1 MTGRGKGGAFGGAGK
16 GTAVPNSSG
25 TRGVGARRYRK
36 IVRDSIHGITK
47 NDIKSMETM
56 SCTTTSSSTPA
67 LVKPATTIVCQEPQ
81 LTPTPRR
88 LARRG
93 GVKRISAMIYDDT
106 REAMKAHL
114 QLILKDCVIF
124 LEHANRKTVTVGDVI
139 FALKRIGRPIYG
151 FGNGYM
157 QSDAPNRKKR
167 KD

>member
-1 MTGRGKGGAFGGAGK
+1 MSGRGKGAFGGAGK
-16 GTAVPNSSG
+16 TGFGGAGKGKGTAVPSGSG

-47 NDIKSMETM
+47 GDIK
-56 SCTTTSSSTPA
+56 
-67 LVKPATTIVCQEPQ
+67 
-81 LTPTPRR
+81 R

-93 GVKRISAMIYDDT
+93 GVKRISSMIYDDT
-106 REAMKAHL
+106 REALKAHL
-114 QLILKDCVIF
+114 QLILKDCIIF
-124 LEHANRKTVTVGDVI
+124 LEHANRKTVTVGDVL

-151 FGNGYM
+151 FGNGYL

>member
-1 MTGRGKGGAFGGAGK
+1 MTGRGKGGAFGGAGGKSGFGGAGK
-16 GTAVPNSSG
+16 GTAVPNAGVGG

-47 NDIKSMETM
+47 GDIK
-56 SCTTTSSSTPA
+56 
-67 LVKPATTIVCQEPQ
+67 
-81 LTPTPRR
+81 R

-93 GVKRISAMIYDDT
+93 GVKRISAMIYEDT
-106 REAMKAHL
+106 REAMKSHL
-114 QLILKDCVIF
+114 QLILKDCIIF
-124 LEHANRKTVTVGDVI
+124 LEHANRKTVTVGDVL

-151 FGNGYM
+151 FGNGYL

>member
-1 MTGRGKGGAFGGAGK
+1 MTGRGKGGAFGGAGGKSRFGGAGK

-47 NDIKSMETM
+47 GDIK
-56 SCTTTSSSTPA
+56 
-67 LVKPATTIVCQEPQ
+67 
-81 LTPTPRR
+81 R

-114 QLILKDCVIF
+114 QLILKDCIIF
-124 LEHANRKTVTVGDVI
+124 LEHANRKTVTVGDVL

-151 FGNGYM
+151 FGNGYL

-167 KD
+167 KN

>member
-1 MTGRGKGGAFGGAGK
+1 MTGRGKGSAFGGAGGKSRFGGAGK
-16 GTAVPNSSG
+16 GSAVPNSSG

-47 NDIKSMETM
+47 GDIK
-56 SCTTTSSSTPA
+56 
-67 LVKPATTIVCQEPQ
+67 
-81 LTPTPRR
+81 R

-93 GVKRISAMIYDDT
+93 GVKRISALIYDDT

-114 QLILKDCVIF
+114 QLILKDCIIF
-124 LEHANRKTVTVGDVI
+124 LEHANRKTVTVGDVL

-151 FGNGYM
+151 FGNGYL

>member
-1 MTGRGKGGAFGGAGK
+1 MSGRGKGGAFGGAGKSRFTPGGK

-25 TRGVGARRYRK
+25 TRGVGARRHRK
-36 IVRDSIHGITK
+36 IMRDSIHGITK
-47 NDIKSMETM
+47 NDIK
-56 SCTTTSSSTPA
+56 
-67 LVKPATTIVCQEPQ
+67 
-81 LTPTPRR
+81 R

-114 QLILKDCVIF
+114 QMILKDCIIF
-124 LEHANRKTVTVGDVI
+124 LEHANRKTVTVGDVL

-151 FGNGYM
+151 FGNGYL

-167 KD
+167 KE